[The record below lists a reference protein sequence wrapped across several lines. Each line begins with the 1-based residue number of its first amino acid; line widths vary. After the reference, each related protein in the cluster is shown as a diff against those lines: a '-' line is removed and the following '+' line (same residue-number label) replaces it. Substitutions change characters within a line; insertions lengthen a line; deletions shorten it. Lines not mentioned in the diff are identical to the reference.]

1 MTRPPRDR
9 DSAQQERRYE
19 HQIPSRDEISKMMEQ
34 AGRPLTLEAI
44 APRFEIGTE
53 QHRRALE
60 TRMRAMVRDG
70 QLLLNRKREYCLV
83 RHLDLVTGIVQAHRD
98 GFGFLTPD
106 DGGDDI
112 YLSAREMRSLWDG
125 DRIAVR
131 TSESPRGREGHL
143 VEILAR
149 GKSTIVGR
157 FRRERGIDWV
167 LEDGDER
174 TDVLIARDEN
184 LGAKPGDIVRVE
196 VLEYPNKDKHAVGR
210 VVEIVGRGDDPGIET
225 EVAMLAHGIPHDW
238 PDATLAEAR
247 ALPHEVQESSK
258 RGREDVRGLP
268 LVTIDGV
275 DARDFD
281 DAVFAEPSA
290 NGWRLLVAIADVSH
304 YVQPDTP
311 LDREARLRG
320 TSVYF
325 PDRVI
330 PMLPEE
336 LSNGLCSLNPRVD
349 RLCFVCEMTVTRRGE
364 VTHSRFFD
372 GVMRSHARLTY
383 EEAAEILAETSPRSK
398 HAALRP
404 ALAHLHD
411 VYEALRGAR
420 EHRGAIDFD
429 LVENKIVLDERGKVA
444 SVRPVQRLVTHKI
457 IEECMIAAN
466 VESAKRMKKARIPGL
481 YRVHEG
487 PEDERLEELQLFL
500 RTFGF
505 KLHSAEKIEPK
516 ELNRIIEQ
524 IADRPEAE
532 LIETVILRSLK
543 QARYQPSNV
552 GHFGLALKEYGHFT
566 SPIRRYPDL
575 LVHRAIR
582 WLNEKRGPKGFRY
595 SLEEMEQL
603 GEHTSRTER
612 RADEATRDV
621 AEQLKCIYL
630 KDHVGETYEVIVAS
644 VVPFGLFVRVPELHV
659 DGLVHVTAL
668 PRDYYHRDPTG
679 TELRGERSGNIYRLT
694 DKLRVRLA
702 NVNVDERKI
711 DFVPLEPERGGPDA
725 DSAAS
730 EPHGTRKGGARGAPR
745 DAQGGGARGDKRG
758 RSGGGAGSRS
768 GRRKRGR
775 G

>member
-1 MTRPPRDR
+1 MTRPPRDG
-9 DSAQQERRYE
+9 DQPKDERRYE
-19 HQIPSRDEISKMMEQ
+19 HQIPSREEISRMMEQ
-34 AGRPLTLEAI
+34 AGRPLTLEAL
-44 APRFEIGTE
+44 APRFEIGTD

-60 TRMRAMVRDG
+60 ARLRAMVRDG
-70 QLLLNRKREYCLV
+70 QLLFNRAREYCLT
-83 RHLDLVTGIVQAHRD
+83 RHLDLVTGKVQAHRD

-106 DGGDDI
+106 EGGDDI
-112 YLSAREMRSLWDG
+112 YLSAREMRTLWDG

-131 TSESPRGREGHL
+131 TSDSPRGREGHL

-149 GKSTIVGR
+149 GKTTIVGR

-174 TDVLIARDEN
+174 TDVLIARDDN

-196 VLEYPNKDKHAVGR
+196 VLEYPKKDKHAVGR
-210 VVEIVGRGDDPGIET
+210 VVEIVGRGEDPGIET

-238 PDATLAEAR
+238 PDATLEEAR

-268 LVTIDGV
+268 LVTIDGA

-290 NGWRLLVAIADVSH
+290 QGWRLLVAIADVSH

-336 LSNGLCSLNPRVD
+336 LSNGLCSLNPNVD
-349 RLCFVCEMTVTRRGE
+349 RLCFVCEMTVTPRGE
-364 VTHSRFFD
+364 VTRSRFFD

-383 EEAAEILAETSPRSK
+383 EEAAEILAESKPRSK
-398 HAALRP
+398 QAHVKP
-404 ALAHLHD
+404 ALAHLND

-420 EHRGAIDFD
+420 EQRGAIDFD
-429 LVENKIVLDERGKVA
+429 LAETKILLDERGKVA
-444 SVRPVQRLVTHKI
+444 SVRPMQRLVTHKI

-466 VESAKRMKKARIPGL
+466 VESARRMKKARIPGL

-505 KLHSAEKIEPK
+505 KLHSTEKIEPK
-516 ELNRIIEQ
+516 ELNRIIEKV
-524 IADRPEAE
+524 AGRPEAE

-543 QARYQPSNV
+543 QARYQPNNL
-552 GHFGLALKEYGHFT
+552 GHFGLALKEYAHFT

-582 WLNEKRGPKGFRY
+582 WLNEKGSTKGFRY
-595 SLEEMEQL
+595 SLTEMEQL

-630 KDHVGETYEVIVAS
+630 KDHVGETYDVIVAS
-644 VVPFGLFVRVPELHV
+644 VVAFGLFVRVPELHV

-679 TELRGERSGNIYRLT
+679 TELRGERTGSKYRLT

-702 NVNVDERKI
+702 GVNVEERKI
-711 DFVPLEPERGGPDA
+711 DFVPLERDDAPPGGGKAPSSD
-725 DSAAS
+725 
-730 EPHGTRKGGARGAPR
+730 ARGAAKHGRRQGAAP
-745 DAQGGGARGDKRG
+745 QGKGGGKG
-758 RSGGGAGSRS
+758 RDSRS
-768 GRRKRGR
+768 SKRKRGR